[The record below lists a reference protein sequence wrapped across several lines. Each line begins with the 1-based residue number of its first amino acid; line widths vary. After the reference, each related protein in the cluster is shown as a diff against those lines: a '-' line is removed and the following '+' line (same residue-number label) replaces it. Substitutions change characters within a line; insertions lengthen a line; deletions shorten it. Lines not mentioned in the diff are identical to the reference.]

1 MVRHIG
7 KADHRPA
14 GYKKKDVHPR
24 ATFSIAKDPPFPSPL
39 CLGCGGQTEKRQKKG
54 DIFMV
59 FLDSN
64 CLCLHSLELL
74 LVLFFVLAVAGT
86 GREKAAQ
93 GEGDGEQ

>member
-39 CLGCGGQTEKRQKKG
+39 CLGCGGQTEK
-54 DIFMV
+54 
-59 FLDSN
+59 
-64 CLCLHSLELL
+64 
-74 LVLFFVLAVAGT
+74 
-86 GREKAAQ
+86 
-93 GEGDGEQ
+93 